1 MTEELEQLKRDYRA
15 IKAPPHLATRIRASI
30 GDERRPSSRWLPAI
44 AATAIAVAAV
54 GLFPLIDQPSGAAPL
69 KPSLSTL
76 ATLKPEKPAVPAPS
90 FSKLRSVSVPRMPA
104 KPKPPKPPKPRTNQT
119 SESEYLKEKD
129 HANV

>member
-1 MTEELEQLKRDYRA
+1 MTDELQQLKHDYRA
-15 IKAPPHLATRIRASI
+15 IKAPPHLATRIRASV
-30 GDERRPSSRWLPAI
+30 GDERRRSARWLPAI

-76 ATLKPEKPAVPAPS
+76 ATLKPEKPAVPSPS
-90 FSKLRSVSVPRMPA
+90 FSKVRSVSVPRMPA
-104 KPKPPKPPKPRTNQT
+104 KPKPRKPKSNQT

>member
-1 MTEELEQLKRDYRA
+1 MTEELQQLKRDYQA
-15 IKAPPHLATRIRASI
+15 IKAPPHLGTRIRASI
-30 GDERRPSSRWLPAI
+30 GDERRRPARWLPAI

-54 GLFPLIDQPSGAAPL
+54 GLFPFIDQPSGTAPL

-76 ATLKPEKPAVPAPS
+76 ATLKPEKPAVASPS
-90 FSKLRSVSVPRMPA
+90 FSKVRSVPVPRMPA
-104 KPKPPKPPKPRTNQT
+104 KPKPRKPQSNQT